1 MTDLLRRLRG
11 TGYKERLL
19 NPFDEFWDRRL
30 GIRTF
35 GYHPGSGQQGDAE
48 WYLHYAPTPYREL
61 FRLFCLFDLGP
72 GDVFTDLGSGM
83 GRAVF
88 AASWMGAGRSVGIE
102 LVEHLS
108 AKADENLARTKL
120 KDRTV
125 QFRCANALHVNLADA
140 TVLFMFHPFGE
151 ATMAQMLAQLHEAR
165 KKGDAPPLRIIYRN
179 PVCNHVLEQAGWLRC
194 LARVE
199 GEGPPISTARK
210 YQATLWTT
218 D

>member
-1 MTDLLRRLRG
+1 MTNLLRRLRG
-11 TGYKERLL
+11 AGYKTRLQ
-19 NPFDEFWDRRL
+19 NPFDEFWDWRL

-48 WYLHYAPTPYREL
+48 WYVHYAPTPYREL
-61 FRLFCLFDLGP
+61 FRLFRLVDLGP
-72 GDVFTDLGSGM
+72 DDVFTDLGSGM

-88 AASWMGAGRSVGIE
+88 AAGWMGARRSIGIE
-102 LVEHLS
+102 LVEVLS
-108 AKADENLARTKL
+108 AKADENLARMIL
-120 KDRTV
+120 KSCDV
-125 QFRCANALHVNLADA
+125 QFRCANALDVNLSDA

-151 ATMAQMLAQLHEAR
+151 TTMAQVLARLHEAR
-165 KKGDAPPLRIIYRN
+165 EKGDAPPLRIIYRN

-199 GEGPPISTARK
+199 GEGPLISTAGK
-210 YQATLWTT
+210 YQATLWIT

>member
-1 MTDLLRRLRG
+1 MTNLLQRLQG
-11 TGYKERLL
+11 AGYKTRLQ
-19 NPFDEFWDRRL
+19 NPFDEFWDWRL
-30 GIRTF
+30 GIKTS

-61 FRLFCLFDLGP
+61 FRLFRLVNLGP
-72 GDVFTDLGSGM
+72 DDVFTDLGSGM

-88 AASWMGAGRSVGIE
+88 AASWMGVRRSVGIE
-102 LVEHLS
+102 LVESLS
-108 AKADENLARTKL
+108 AKANENLARTNIKGR
-120 KDRTV
+120 DV
-125 QFRCANALHVNLADA
+125 QFRCANALHVNLGDA

-151 ATMAQMLAQLHEAR
+151 TTMAQVLAQLHEAR
-165 KKGDAPPLRIIYRN
+165 EKGDAPPLRIIYRN

-199 GEGPPISTARK
+199 GEGPPISTARR